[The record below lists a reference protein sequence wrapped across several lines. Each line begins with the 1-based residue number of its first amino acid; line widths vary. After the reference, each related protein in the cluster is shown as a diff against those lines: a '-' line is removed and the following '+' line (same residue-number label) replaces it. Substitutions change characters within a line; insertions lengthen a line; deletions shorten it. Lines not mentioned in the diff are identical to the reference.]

1 MAQDNILRTFG
12 DVSRVEDVVMRAVEI
27 LTAQETSLFTTLQR
41 TVAIDTVHIYLT
53 DTLDTAGDNS
63 NEESADYSFD
73 ALTTPSR
80 VINLVQHVRKSFK
93 VSDTQRQVQHYHG
106 EDELSRQL
114 SKKLKSFANDA
125 EYNLLRST
133 LTSGASGTAPKM
145 DGILAGISTSTN
157 FTAHN
162 SGTTW
167 AATILD
173 GLVKANYEVSNGDL
187 ATDLYMGSFLRA
199 VTDTFTAKSNI
210 VVNNPG
216 GITAIVRTVSTYQT
230 SFSTLSIHTHRYI
243 QVSGDATGRVLG
255 IRPEKLALAFLENP
269 MIDSNIARTGPYTPR
284 SINSSFTLE
293 VRNKKSN
300 FFATGFDI
308 D

>member
-1 MAQDNILRTFG
+1 MASDNILRTFG
-12 DVSRVEDVVMRAVEI
+12 DASRVEDVVMRAVEI

-41 TVAIDTVHIYLT
+41 TSARDTVHIYLT
-53 DTLDTAGDNS
+53 DTLDTAAANAQ
-63 NEESADYSFD
+63 EETADYSYD
-73 ALTTPSR
+73 TLTTPSR
-80 VINLVQHVRKSFK
+80 VINLVQHIRKSFK
-93 VSDTQRQVQHYHG
+93 VSDTQKQVQHYHG
-106 EDELSRQL
+106 EDELQRQL
-114 SKKLKSFANDA
+114 SKKLKSFAMDA
-125 EYNLLRST
+125 EFNLLRST
-133 LTSGASGTAPKM
+133 LVSGISGTAPQM
-145 DGILAGISTSTN
+145 DGILAGISTSQN

-173 GLVKANYEVSNGDL
+173 GLVKNNYEVSNGDL

-199 VTDTFTAKSNI
+199 VTDGFTAKSNI

-230 SFSTLSIHTHRYI
+230 SFAQLSIHTHRYV
-243 QVSGDATGRVLG
+243 QQSSDATGRVLG
-255 IRPEKLALAFLENP
+255 LLPSKLAIAFLEQP
-269 MIDSNIARTGPYTPR
+269 TIDTDIARTGPYTPR
-284 SINSSFTLE
+284 SINASLTLE

>member
-1 MAQDNILRTFG
+1 MATDNVLRTFG
-12 DVSRVEDVVMRAVEI
+12 DVARKEDVVMRAVEI

-53 DTLDTAGDNS
+53 DTLDTAGANA
-63 NEESADYSFD
+63 NEEAADYSYD
-73 ALTTPSR
+73 ALSTPSR
-80 VINLVQHVRKSFK
+80 VINLVQHIRKSFK

-106 EDELSRQL
+106 EDELQRQL

-125 EYNLLRST
+125 EFNLLRST
-133 LTSGASGTAPKM
+133 LVSGASGTAPKM
-145 DGILAGISTSTN
+145 DGLLAGISQSSN
-157 FTAHN
+157 WTAHN

-167 AATILD
+167 SASILD
-173 GLVKANYEVSNGDL
+173 GLVKKNYEVSNGDL
-187 ATDLYMGSFLRA
+187 ATDLYMGSFLRG
-199 VTDTFTAKSNI
+199 VTDSFTAKSNI

-243 QVSGDATGRVLG
+243 QQSGDATGRIVG
-255 IRPEKLALAFLENP
+255 IRPDKFAIAFLEQP
-269 MIDSNIARTGPYTPR
+269 MIDDGIARTGPYTPR
-284 SINSSFTLE
+284 SINTSLTLE
-293 VRNKKSN
+293 IRNKLSN
-300 FFATGFDI
+300 FYAEGFDI